1 MGCDDNKGLKS
12 LCSHR
17 ASDGCLG
24 PLYLEKTFS
33 GSQEVMGRVTN
44 NSRKFLMLGK
54 LSVLLRA
61 DMVVRSLSSMSAHLC
76 LHLFISRS
84 NSIGEI
90 EGHSD

>member
-1 MGCDDNKGLKS
+1 MGWDDNKGLKS

-24 PLYLEKTFS
+24 PLKKTLS

-61 DMVVRSLSSMSAHLC
+61 DMAV
-76 LHLFISRS
+76 
-84 NSIGEI
+84 
-90 EGHSD
+90 